1 MKFETRRDARRVMS
15 LLAIGAVALGTTMAM
30 SAESRRLAP
39 GSRPNVLVIVADDM
53 GYTDL
58 GAFGGE
64 IHTPNLDRLA
74 AAGTILT
81 NYYSSVACAPTRSML
96 LSGTDNHR
104 AGEGRM
110 GMAVE
115 DAPGYED
122 YLNHRVVSLPSRLQ
136 AAGYHTYMAGKWHLG
151 QKDDQSPSVRGFE
164 HSFVLLQAASEHF
177 ALPPGTT
184 GMGGIYRDD
193 GKVVPIPQDFYSTTY
208 YTDKMLGYLKQNAG
222 DGKPFFAY
230 LAYTAP
236 HSPLQAPDADI
247 ARQRGRYDE
256 GYEVLRQNRFK
267 GWLAKGFGS
276 KNATLPN
283 LPPGYSPWSAL
294 TADEQAKSSRTMEV
308 YAAMVERLDTE
319 AGRVLK
325 YLEDSG
331 QMRNTIVIFQS
342 DNGAAGGGG
351 GPGGR
356 DNSLENI
363 GRVTSFAG
371 YGTGWASA
379 SEAPY
384 YLLKF
389 YTAEGGIHAPAFVS
403 GAALG
408 IPKGRHEDSLIMTY
422 DLAPTILE
430 LAGASTAPPK
440 DQPDALPITGRSF
453 ASVLRGQANATRRG
467 ANDVVGWEHSG
478 QAAIRKGDWKL
489 LWVGAEGPGAG
500 GEPGAG
506 RGAGP
511 GGRAGGRG
519 AGAPGA
525 ARGAGPGAGLGA
537 GPPGAGPG
545 AGLGAGPGSD
555 SEGPAAGPAGARG
568 AGGARGLGAP
578 RSRASLAAGQPAGD
592 PVGTGGPWRLYNLRE
607 DPHELH
613 DQSRQHPEILAQ
625 LVTDWQRYVADNGVI
640 VKSGQPA
647 PAAQESG
654 IPD

>member
-1 MKFETRRDARRVMS
+1 
-15 LLAIGAVALGTTMAM
+15 M
-30 SAESRRLAP
+30 SAEARRLAP
-39 GSRPNVLVIVADDM
+39 GSRPNVLVIVVDDM

-81 NYYSSVACAPTRSML
+81 NYYSAPLCAPTRAML
-96 LSGTDNHR
+96 LSGTDHHR
-104 AGEGRM
+104 AGEGSM
-110 GMAVE
+110 GTVVE

-122 YLNHRVVSLPSRLQ
+122 YLNHRVVSLPARLQ
-136 AAGYHTYMAGKWHLG
+136 TAGYHTYMAGKWHLG
-151 QKDDQSPSVRGFE
+151 LKDDQSPAVKGFE
-164 HSFVLLQAASEHF
+164 HSFVLLQGGADHF
-177 ALPPGTT
+177 IKPSGSGGMDTT
-184 GMGGIYRDD
+184 YRDD
-193 GKVVPIPQDFYSTTY
+193 GKIVPIPQDFYSTTY
-208 YTDKMLGYLKQNAG
+208 YTNKMLGYLQQNAG

-236 HSPLQAPDADI
+236 HWPIQAPDADI
-247 ARQRGRYDE
+247 ARQRGRYDD

-276 KNATLPN
+276 KDNTTLPN
-283 LPPGYSPWSAL
+283 LPPAYRPWSGL

-308 YAAMVERLDTE
+308 YAAMVERMDME

-342 DNGAAGGGG
+342 DNGAEGAQMGSGD
-351 GPGGR
+351 PTR

-363 GRVTSFAG
+363 GRPKSWVTV
-371 YGTGWASA
+371 GTGWASA

-384 YLLKF
+384 YLLK
-389 YTAEGGIHAPAFVS
+389 YSTGEGGIHVPAFVS
-403 GAALG
+403 GSALG

-440 DQPDALPITGRSF
+440 DQPDALSITGRSF

-467 ANDVVGWEHSG
+467 ANDFVGWEHTG

-489 LWVGAEGPGAG
+489 LWVGAGGPGGGGGGGPPGAG
-500 GEPGAG
+500 G
-506 RGAGP
+506 GAGP
-511 GGRAGGRG
+511 GARGGGRG

-525 ARGAGPGAGLGA
+525 ARGAGPGAGVGA
-537 GPPGAGPG
+537 GPVAGPG
-545 AGLGAGPGSD
+545 AGSGPD
-555 SEGPAAGPAGARG
+555 SAGPAAGPAAARG
-568 AGGARGLGAP
+568 AGGLPAFDPTAP
-578 RSRASLAAGQPAGD
+578 RKRAAVAAGQPAGD
-592 PVGTGGPWRLYNLRE
+592 PVGSGGPWKLYNLRD
-607 DPHELH
+607 DPRELH

-625 LVTDWQRYVADNGVI
+625 LVNDWQRYVADNGVI

-647 PAAQESG
+647 PAVQGSG